1 MIVIDNF
8 VADTKLLEDIKNDP
22 TFFNKN
28 GKYFW
33 YDGWWN
39 SPMNSLKKRLI
50 YELWGPSS
58 VHPAIKT
65 EGFEYWT
72 GQFGPEAPTDAL
84 VPHKDK
90 DEEHWLKTGGPKNG
104 KVITPAM
111 GSVFYPVPMDIEGG
125 YLEIFTKG
133 EDKEPE
139 RLEPKFNRLIVFEA
153 GEYYHRVTK
162 VEKGM
167 RSAIA
172 INLWEKAPKGVK
184 SGSLLIEK

>member
-1 MIVIDNF
+1 M
-8 VADTKLLEDIKNDP
+8 
-22 TFFNKN
+22 
-28 GKYFW
+28 
-33 YDGWWN
+33 
-39 SPMNSLKKRLI
+39 
-50 YELWGPSS
+50 
-58 VHPAIKT
+58 
-65 EGFEYWT
+65 
-72 GQFGPEAPTDAL
+72 
-84 VPHKDK
+84 
-90 DEEHWLKTGGPKNG
+90 KTGGPKNG

>member
-8 VADTKLLEDIKNDP
+8 IADTKLLEDIKNDP

-39 SPMNSLKKRLI
+39 SPLNSLKKRLI

-58 VHPAIKT
+58 VHPAIKC

-72 GQFGPEAPTDAL
+72 GQFGPDAPTDAL
-84 VPHKDK
+84 VKHRDK
-90 DEEHWLKTGGPKNG
+90 DEEHWEKTGGPKNG
-104 KVITPAM
+104 KVVAPAM
-111 GSVFYPVPMDIEGG
+111 GSVFYPVPMDIDGG
-125 YLEIFTKG
+125 YLEIFSNG

-139 RLEPKFNRLIVFEA
+139 RIQPKFNRLIVFDA
-153 GEYYHRVTK
+153 GNHTHCVSK
-162 VEKGM
+162 VNKGL

-172 INLWEKAPKGVK
+172 VNLWEKAPSGVK

>member
-1 MIVIDNF
+1 
-8 VADTKLLEDIKNDP
+8 
-22 TFFNKN
+22 
-28 GKYFW
+28 
-33 YDGWWN
+33 
-39 SPMNSLKKRLI
+39 MNSLKKRLI